1 MNEHLSSFL
10 KPGMMGFII
19 LKSIVKWET
28 WNDSWWTMVIS
39 PCWKEADRPVCEG
52 KLFSSWNSSTWT
64 FIRSSF
70 LVRFSSPRSFSKNC
84 CKHPHLLVFTQTK
97 INLGTFRE
105 FSNFYRKRRNA
116 LKRQRCCKENPKQVI
131 FRESCWGRRDQKVLE
146 SSLGHRKGSWE
157 EKKGDNWW
165 AEVAGEREE
174 GKSNHSWEAI
184 RAQGNG
190 ASEIREGQR
199 WNRSPGHQ

>member
-1 MNEHLSSFL
+1 
-10 KPGMMGFII
+10 
-19 LKSIVKWET
+19 
-28 WNDSWWTMVIS
+28 MVIS

-64 FIRSSF
+64 FIRSAF

-116 LKRQRCCKENPKQVI
+116 PKRQRCCKENPKRVI
-131 FRESCWGRRDQKVLE
+131 LGKAAEARVIDLMPATAKKNSLTCPSSYTTNVLH
-146 SSLGHRKGSWE
+146 LGHQILV
-157 EKKGDNWW
+157 EKIHVSVN
-165 AEVAGEREE
+165 
-174 GKSNHSWEAI
+174 SHSY
-184 RAQGNG
+184 
-190 ASEIREGQR
+190 
-199 WNRSPGHQ
+199 